1 MIVIPAVD
9 IKNGRCV
16 RLLQG
21 RMDAETVFSDDPSAM
36 ARKWADKG
44 AEWIHVVDL
53 DGAVEK
59 QPRNLAAIAAIVAA
73 TSAHIQVGGGIR
85 NEATIAALLDMGVS
99 RVIIGTEAVRDPQL
113 VQSACQRFPGRIVV
127 GIDAREGRV
136 AIEGWTETTELT
148 AIDLARRFEDCGVA
162 AINFTDILRDGM
174 GAGPNIEQTRRLAS
188 AVSVPVVA
196 SGGVS
201 SITDIQNLLPLE
213 SVGVTGVIVGRAL
226 YSKTLDLSQAL
237 ELARGAKS

>member
-9 IKNGRCV
+9 IKNGKCV

-53 DGAVEK
+53 DGAVAK
-59 QPRNLAAIAAIVAA
+59 QPKNLEAIAGIVAA
-73 TSAHIQVGGGIR
+73 RSAHIQVGGGIR
-85 NEATIAALLDMGVS
+85 NQATIAALLDMGVS
-99 RVIIGTEAVRDPQL
+99 RVILGTEAVRNPQL

-136 AIEGWTETTELT
+136 AIEGWTETTEMT

-162 AINFTDILRDGM
+162 AIHFTDIQRDGM
-174 GAGPNIEQTRRLAS
+174 GTGPNIEQTRRLAES
-188 AVSVPVVA
+188 ISVPVVA

-201 SITDIQNLLPLE
+201 SIADIQNLLPLE

-226 YSKTLDLSQAL
+226 YDNSLDLSQAL
-237 ELARGAKS
+237 ERARGAKP